1 MSVALTIG
9 TFDTPH
15 VGHAALIRRC
25 EEIAD
30 EVVIGVNSDWFV
42 KSYKGAAPVYSED
55 ERMELMR
62 NLSDDVRLNDGPGG
76 DLIAQVKP
84 DYLVIG
90 NDWLARD
97 YLAQIDMTV
106 AEIQTLDLTLVF
118 VPVTLGI
125 STTDLRERL
134 AREQEAHSG

>member
-15 VGHAALIRRC
+15 IGHAALILRC
-25 EEIAD
+25 AELAD
-30 EVVIGVNSDWFV
+30 EVVVGVNSDWFV
-42 KSYKGAAPVYSED
+42 QKYKGVKPVYNED

-62 NLSDDVRLNDGPGG
+62 YLTPDVRLNDGPGG

-90 NDWLARD
+90 NDWLGRD
-97 YLAQIDMTV
+97 YLKQIDMTV
-106 AEIQTLDLTLVF
+106 EDFQNWNLTLVY

-125 STTDLRERL
+125 STTDIKQRL
-134 AREQEAHSG
+134 QGEPR